1 MGRVLL
7 SIPVGL
13 VALAAYGYWQGTPED
28 LVNAVNRGDVSAV
41 TAALARNPASVH
53 TKVYPQ
59 GLESAS
65 EQHRYR
71 LSTGLEPWGGR
82 YLIHNAIFNTEKPV
96 AMLETL
102 AAAGADLRVR
112 LHGRTLL
119 HLAASEGDLE
129 VATWLLKRGADIH
142 AVNDCDAGCEERGQT
157 PLHDAQHFRG
167 DDMSELLL
175 ARGALVDALSANGRS
190 PLHVA
195 ADAGRVSTAFLLC
208 RYGADPALQ
217 DGSGKRPHDLA
228 QSPTQPRDAHVRPE
242 DEAQLVQWL
251 KPDGGCKQVAAIA
264 RTTGAPVSD
273 DEARTVYARTVTV
286 TR

>member
-28 LVNAVNRGDVSAV
+28 LVNAVNRGDLSAV
-41 TAALARNPASVH
+41 TAALARDPARVH

-71 LSTGLEPWGGR
+71 LSTGREPWGGR

-96 AMLETL
+96 TMLETL
-102 AAAGADLRVR
+102 AAAGADLMVR
-112 LHGRTLL
+112 LQGRTLL

-129 VATWLLKRGADIH
+129 VASWLLKRGADIH

-167 DDMSELLL
+167 DEMSELLL
-175 ARGALVDALSANGRS
+175 AHGALVDALSANGRS

-195 ADAGRVSTAFLLC
+195 GDAGRLSIAFLLC
-208 RYGADPALQ
+208 RYGADPALR
-217 DGSGKRPHDLA
+217 DGSGKTPHDLA
-228 QSPTQPRDAHVRPE
+228 QSPTRPRDSDVRPE

-251 KPDGGCKQVAAIA
+251 KPDGGCKQVAATA
-264 RTTGAPVSD
+264 RSTGAPVSD
-273 DEARTVYARTVTV
+273 DEARTVYARTVNV
-286 TR
+286 SR

>member
-7 SIPVGL
+7 AIPLGI

-28 LVNAVNRGDVSAV
+28 LVDAVNRGDLSAV
-41 TAALARNPASVH
+41 TAALARDPASVH

-65 EQHRYR
+65 EQQRYR
-71 LSTGLEPWGGR
+71 LATGLEPWGGR
-82 YLIHNAIFNTEKPV
+82 YLIHNALFNTEEPI

-102 AAAGADLRVR
+102 AGAGADLTVR

-119 HLAASEGDLE
+119 HLAAREGDLD
-129 VATWLLKRGADIH
+129 VATWLLKRGADVH

-167 DDMSELLL
+167 DEMSELLL
-175 ARGALVDALSANGRS
+175 ARGALVDALSAKGRS

-195 ADAGRVSTAFLLC
+195 GDAGRLSIAFLLC

-217 DGSGKRPHDLA
+217 DGSGKTPYDLA
-228 QSPTQPRDAHVRPE
+228 RSPTRPRDADVRPE

-251 KPDGGCKQVAAIA
+251 KPDGGCKQVAVTA
-264 RTTGAPVSD
+264 RSTGGPVSD
-273 DEARTVYARTVTV
+273 AEARAVYARTVTV
-286 TR
+286 GR